1 METRITPRQKFY
13 QERKKKIIIALN
25 ELRQTNISSESKLLI
40 RDLLE
45 KERFKCVK
53 NI

>member
-1 METRITPRQKFY
+1 METHITLQQKFY

-25 ELRQTNISSESKLLI
+25 ELRQTNISDESKLLI
-40 RDLLE
+40 RELLE
-45 KERFKCVK
+45 KERFKCAK